1 MALLARCEHFKM
13 YMYIIDLKKE
23 RFMTFKDFK
32 IKMILRIQDKEEKKD
47 FNNSLIT
54 LIFIVNNFGICPC

>member
-32 IKMILRIQDKEEKKD
+32 IKMILRES
-47 FNNSLIT
+47 FPRLSSA
-54 LIFIVNNFGICPC
+54 VSVVVS